1 MREANVTTHPLGV
14 RKEFEVIMYRRSG
27 VCNLCFNLI
36 FLLLGNFVLAQMSSP
51 QGVVSPV
58 RTAPSSTP
66 IAVGENGV
74 KTYVLSAPGAGGGD
88 QTDAVPDPNGD
99 EINRRIATAPSS
111 TIDTGVPSFEILIG
125 PGDLIEVSVYGAA
138 DYVKE
143 VRVRS
148 TGEIT
153 LPMAGTVK
161 VSGLTPAQAEALIAK
176 RLIDGD
182 FFNDPRVSVI
192 EKETVTQGISILGEV
207 QKPGVY
213 PLPGP
218 RKLFDAISAAG
229 GTTPRA
235 GNTVSIMH
243 RSNSLTSEILPLSYG
258 KSSSQSNVY
267 VYPGDTVVV
276 SKAGVVY
283 VVGDVHLPG
292 GFVMENSHMT
302 LLQAYAMAQ
311 GANPTAALDKAKLIR
326 KSGSGDQVVS
336 LKKILAAKAPDM
348 NLQADDII
356 FIPTSGAKVAGKRT
370 VDAIVQTATGIAIY
384 SRVP

>member
-1 MREANVTTHPLGV
+1 MHRLPGGTTDVFRFSL
-14 RKEFEVIMYRRSG
+14 M
-27 VCNLCFNLI
+27 
-36 FLLLGNFVLAQMSSP
+36 FLLSGMLVSAQTSSP
-51 QGVVSPV
+51 PVSASPI

-66 IAVGENGV
+66 IIVGQN
-74 KTYVLSAPGAGGGD
+74 GAGAHVMSVPKSGGGGQPD
-88 QTDAVPDPNGD
+88 SVPGGSGDSTDPRV
-99 EINRRIATAPSS
+99 ATASLS
-111 TIDTGVPSFEILIG
+111 TTVIADPSFEILIG
-125 PGDLIEVSVYGAA
+125 PGDLIEVSVYGAS
-138 DYVKE
+138 DYIKD

-153 LPMAGTVK
+153 LPMAGTLK
-161 VSGLTPAQAEALIAK
+161 VGGLTPAQAEALIAE

-182 FFNDPRVSVI
+182 FFNDPKVSVI
-192 EKETVTQGISILGEV
+192 EKETVTQGISVLGEV

-243 RSNSLTSEILPLSYG
+243 RTGSQQSEIATLSYG

-267 VYPGDTVVV
+267 VYPGDTIVV

-283 VVGDVHLPG
+283 VVGDVRLPG
-292 GFVMENSHMT
+292 GFVMENSYMT
-302 LLQAYAMAQ
+302 ILQAYAMAQ
-311 GANPTAALDKAKLIR
+311 GANSTAALDRAQLIR
-326 KSGSGDQVVS
+326 KSGSEDQVIS

-348 NLQADDII
+348 NLQPDDII
-356 FIPTSGAKVAGKRT
+356 FVPTSGAKVATRRT
-370 VDAIVQTATGIAIY
+370 IDALVQTASGIAIY

>member
-1 MREANVTTHPLGV
+1 
-14 RKEFEVIMYRRSG
+14 MYRRPRATTHLFRFS
-27 VCNLCFNLI
+27 LM
-36 FLLLGNFVLAQMSSP
+36 FLLAGTFVPAQTNSPQVSSP
-51 QGVVSPV
+51 L
-58 RTAPSSTP
+58 RTAPSSAPIMVGQTGPATHVTSASGSGGGASQTDSVPGASGDDADPRIPKTP
-66 IAVGENGV
+66 ASAADVGE
-74 KTYVLSAPGAGGGD
+74 
-88 QTDAVPDPNGD
+88 
-99 EINRRIATAPSS
+99 
-111 TIDTGVPSFEILIG
+111 PSFEILIG
-125 PGDLIEVSVYGAA
+125 PGDLIEVSVYGA
-138 DYVKE
+138 DYIKE

-153 LPMAGTVK
+153 LPMAGTLK
-161 VSGLTPAQAEALIAK
+161 VGGLTPAQAETLIAR

-235 GNTVSIMH
+235 GNTVSILH
-243 RSNSLTSEILPLSYG
+243 RADSRPPETVTLSYG
-258 KSSSQSNVY
+258 KSSNESNVY

-283 VVGDVHLPG
+283 VVGDVRLPG

-302 LLQAYAMAQ
+302 ILEAYAMAQ
-311 GANPTAALDKAKLIR
+311 GANPTAALDRAQLIR
-326 KSGSGDQVVS
+326 KSGSEGQVVS

-348 NLQADDII
+348 NLQPDDIV
-356 FIPTSGAKVAGKRT
+356 FVPTSGAKVASRRT
-370 VDAIVQTATGIAIY
+370 IDALVQTASGIAIY

>member
-1 MREANVTTHPLGV
+1 MSYLVRGTTHIAHVSL
-14 RKEFEVIMYRRSG
+14 M
-27 VCNLCFNLI
+27 L
-36 FLLLGNFVLAQMSSP
+36 LLLGKSAWPQTASSQLSDDPTARTPPSATPAFPHESAVHVMST
-51 QGVVSPV
+51 
-58 RTAPSSTP
+58 R
-66 IAVGENGV
+66 
-74 KTYVLSAPGAGGGD
+74 GAGGDG
-88 QTDAVPDPNGD
+88 QPDLAGTAS
-99 EINRRIATAPSS
+99 ATGANQRTVSMSPSS
-111 TIDTGVPSFEILIG
+111 VSQEKPSFEVLVG
-125 PGDLIEVSVYGAA
+125 PGDLIEVSVYGS

-153 LPMAGTVK
+153 LPMAGTLK
-161 VSGLTPAQAEALIAK
+161 VGGLTPAQAESLIAK
-176 RLIDGD
+176 RLIEGD

-192 EKETVTQGISILGEV
+192 EKETATQGISILGEV

-243 RSNSLTSEILPLSYG
+243 RTDSLQSETVPLSYG
-258 KSSSQSNVY
+258 KSSGQSNVY

-276 SKAGVVY
+276 SKAGIVY
-283 VVGDVHLPG
+283 VVGDVRLPG

-302 LLQAYAMAQ
+302 ILQAYAMAQ
-311 GANPTAALDKAKLIR
+311 GANSTASLDKAQLIR
-326 KSGSGDQVVS
+326 KAGSEAQIIS

-348 NLQADDII
+348 DLQSDDII
-356 FIPTSGAKVAGKRT
+356 FVPTSGAKIVGRRT
-370 VDAIVQTATGIAIY
+370 LEAIVQTASGMAIY
-384 SRVP
+384 SRIP

>member
-1 MREANVTTHPLGV
+1 MASDLPGP
-14 RKEFEVIMYRRSG
+14 RKEFEVIMHRLPGATIRVFHLS
-27 VCNLCFNLI
+27 LI
-36 FLLLGNFVLAQMSSP
+36 LLLSGTLVPAQTSSP
-51 QGVVSPV
+51 QTPISQA

-66 IAVGENGV
+66 VIVGQNGASLHV
-74 KTYVLSAPGAGGGD
+74 MSAPESGGGGQVD
-88 QTDAVPDPNGD
+88 SVSGASGDGANQRITPVPLSRAV
-99 EINRRIATAPSS
+99 
-111 TIDTGVPSFEILIG
+111 TGAPSFEILIG
-125 PGDLIEVSVYGAA
+125 PGDLIEVSVYGA
-138 DYVKE
+138 DYNKD

-148 TGEIT
+148 NGEIT
-153 LPMAGTVK
+153 LPMAGTLK
-161 VSGLTPAQAEALIAK
+161 VDGLTPAQAEAQIAK

-192 EKETVTQGISILGEV
+192 EKETVTQGISVLGEV

-243 RSNSLTSEILPLSYG
+243 RADSQQSETVTLSYN

-283 VVGDVHLPG
+283 VVGDVRTPG

-302 LLQAYAMAQ
+302 ILQAYAMAQ
-311 GANPTAALDKAKLIR
+311 GANPTAALDKAQLIR
-326 KSGSGDQVVS
+326 KPDSEGRVIS

-348 NLQADDII
+348 NLQQDDIV
-356 FIPTSGAKVAGKRT
+356 FIPTSGAKVAGRRT
-370 VDAIVQTATGIAIY
+370 IDALVQTASGIAIY

>member
-1 MREANVTTHPLGV
+1 
-14 RKEFEVIMYRRSG
+14 MYRFLGATIRVFHLS
-27 VCNLCFNLI
+27 LM
-36 FLLLGNFVLAQMSSP
+36 LLLSGTFVLAQTSSP
-51 QGVVSPV
+51 QTPVSQA

-66 IAVGENGV
+66 VTVGQNGASLHA
-74 KTYVLSAPGAGGGD
+74 TSAPESGGGGQADFVSGASSDGAD
-88 QTDAVPDPNGD
+88 Q
-99 EINRRIATAPSS
+99 RIAPVPLSLAV
-111 TIDTGVPSFEILIG
+111 TGAPSFEILIG
-125 PGDLIEVSVYGAA
+125 PGDLIEVSVYGA
-138 DYVKE
+138 DYNKD

-148 TGEIT
+148 NGEIT
-153 LPMAGTVK
+153 LPMAGTLK
-161 VSGLTPAQAEALIAK
+161 VDGLTPAQAEAQITK

-192 EKETVTQGISILGEV
+192 EKETVTQGISVLGEV

-243 RSNSLTSEILPLSYG
+243 RADSQQSETVTLSYG

-283 VVGDVHLPG
+283 VVGDVRTPG

-302 LLQAYAMAQ
+302 ILQAYAMAQ
-311 GANPTAALDKAKLIR
+311 GANPTAALDKAQLIR
-326 KSGSGDQVVS
+326 KPDSEGRVIS

-348 NLQADDII
+348 NLQQDDIV
-356 FIPTSGAKVAGKRT
+356 FIPTSGAKVAGRRT
-370 VDAIVQTATGIAIY
+370 IDALVQTASGIAVY